1 MAGTGVID
9 KVQKP
14 RGGAL
19 EAKGLPKR
27 GVLGARASIGT
38 NKGTGVGKGV

>member
-1 MAGTGVID
+1 MAGTGVINE
-9 KVQKP
+9 VQKP

-27 GVLGARASIGT
+27 GVLRARASVGT
-38 NKGTGVGKGV
+38 SKGTGIGKGV